1 MDTLAPPGNGTVQPP
16 PVGTRPRR
24 RWPRIVLASFLTML
38 TAFAAYAGWFL
49 ANYQP
54 LTEGSA
60 SGVGR
65 QARDL
70 GFFTSPHSEDFEAYR
85 LVFHD
90 GERFEFA
97 LTMRNDGPI
106 GVTVTGVGGGTEG
119 TVVPFVQ
126 THVLLADRSGEYM
139 YDISPGHRHRFRS
152 FSLA

>member
-1 MDTLAPPGNGTVQPP
+1 G
-16 PVGTRPRR
+16 
-24 RWPRIVLASFLTML
+24 
-38 TAFAAYAGWFL
+38 
-49 ANYQP
+49 
-54 LTEGSA
+54 
-60 SGVGR
+60 
-65 QARDL
+65 
-70 GFFTSPHSEDFEAYR
+70 EDFEAYR

-152 FSLA
+152 FSLAPGAKRLVMVRGVLEHCSSWARGSSTDLSGLPVTYRVFGVTRHTFVFLRASVTITPAACC